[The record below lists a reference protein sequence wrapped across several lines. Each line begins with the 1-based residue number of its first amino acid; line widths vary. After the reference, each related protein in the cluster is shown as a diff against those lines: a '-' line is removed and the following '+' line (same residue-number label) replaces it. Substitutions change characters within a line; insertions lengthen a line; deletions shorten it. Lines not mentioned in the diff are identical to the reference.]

1 MKLFTKRLSSVLMLG
16 LCLPFHVYALAWHM
30 PHAWAAAV
38 RVFASRIIKPIL
50 QIPHPVILTK
60 INSTKVGIVAS
71 VGAALAAVCWVGW
84 KKIVGRRTAV
94 AHEKWLRQEREQ
106 QITALQEQLQ
116 QAQYSM
122 EEFQQAKAELKLVL
136 NDLVEKQKELN
147 ALRID
152 HNKLVWA
159 NDKFLEQIKTL
170 GGAHTKKL
178 EELKILCDDCEKLKN
193 DNAQLHEE
201 FKHLREQHLSAL
213 K

>member
-1 MKLFTKRLSSVLMLG
+1 MLAFSCICACLAHAARMGSSSG
-16 LCLPFHVYALAWHM
+16 
-30 PHAWAAAV
+30 
-38 RVFASRIIKPIL
+38 VFASRIIKPIL

-94 AHEKWLRQEREQ
+94 AHEKWLRQEAGKTNYGVART
-106 QITALQEQLQ
+106 IA
-116 QAQYSM
+116 ASSVFYGR
-122 EEFQQAKAELKLVL
+122 FKQAKAELKLVL

-201 FKHLREQHLSAL
+201 FETPKREQHLSAL